1 MPILIYQGCFFYA
14 ILINRGI
21 GTKNT
26 KEGVYDYEGTFRT
39 V

>member
-1 MPILIYQGCFFYA
+1 MICQYGYIMGAFFYA

-26 KEGVYDYEGTFRT
+26 KEGV
-39 V
+39 